1 MGNIKLLVNQLSIQN
16 DRQEQIIILQ
26 EINTLLLTQYTLKIE
41 DDFIAYPVEIEA
53 YYYSS
58 LFLDDTVHKSELQK
72 NRFGKFYFHRKGQ
85 DRDNKILFSRSGI
98 DICLSDS
105 DEYFFGILIRSA
117 RVNDEENVING
128 PQLLAQRIYRY
139 ICRDE
144 TLTSLSEENRS
155 VLMDFE
161 RNTIV
166 LHHTTVRSASLL
178 IHSSRIGL
186 NNESMYSNLHLR
198 SLTDLNISKQKER
211 DVLEYMRYN
220 DIVPTP
226 DNIRKIL
233 GSNSN
238 WIIEQMKSK

>member
-1 MGNIKLLVNQLSIQN
+1 M
-16 DRQEQIIILQ
+16 
-26 EINTLLLTQYTLKIE
+26 
-41 DDFIAYPVEIEA
+41 
-53 YYYSS
+53 
-58 LFLDDTVHKSELQK
+58 SE
-72 NRFGKFYFHRKGQ
+72 
-85 DRDNKILFSRSGI
+85 
-98 DICLSDS
+98 SDS
-105 DEYFFGILIRSA
+105 CFFGVLIRSA

-128 PQLLAQRIYRY
+128 PQLLAQRVYRY
-139 ICRDE
+139 ICGDE
-144 TLTSLSEENRS
+144 TLRSLSEGNRS
-155 VLMDFE
+155 TLMNFE
-161 RNTIV
+161 ENTIV
-166 LHHTTVRSASLL
+166 LDRSTVRSVPLL